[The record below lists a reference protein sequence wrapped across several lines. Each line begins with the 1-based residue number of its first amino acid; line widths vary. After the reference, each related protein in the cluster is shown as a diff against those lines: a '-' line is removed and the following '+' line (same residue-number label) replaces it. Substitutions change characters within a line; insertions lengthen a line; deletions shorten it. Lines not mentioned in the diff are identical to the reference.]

1 MHANHLTKDDGRSCK
16 WLQISTLHFTNQKS
30 KDFKYSLTMNTNP
43 YKQDGCKYSHDILQI
58 KIENFNNK
66 DLKNNLFV

>member
-16 WLQISTLHFTNQKS
+16 WLQISTLHLTNQKS

-43 YKQDGCKYSHDILQI
+43 YKHPVQMGQKQLNVH
-58 KIENFNNK
+58 
-66 DLKNNLFV
+66 

>member
-16 WLQISTLHFTNQKS
+16 WLQISTLHLTNQKS

-43 YKQDGCKYSHDILQI
+43 YKQDGCKYPVQMGQKQLNVH
-58 KIENFNNK
+58 
-66 DLKNNLFV
+66 